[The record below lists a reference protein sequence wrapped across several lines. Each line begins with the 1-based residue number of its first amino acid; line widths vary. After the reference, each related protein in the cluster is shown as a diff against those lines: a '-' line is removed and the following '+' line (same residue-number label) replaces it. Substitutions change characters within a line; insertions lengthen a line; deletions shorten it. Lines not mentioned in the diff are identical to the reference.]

1 MSINMKRLP
10 FLLLCIIFQLLGT
23 IVEALNAAGGA
34 ETTFFYQA
42 YLLER
47 AHVKDPSRR
56 LIAPD
61 CATYK
66 GKAECSFADFV
77 DYISAQKARTQNEKN
92 WDVIRKIFDEAGN
105 TLLAETCKKLR
116 EAGFEA
122 QYDQSRLYPKEVLNP
137 SVSLSIRGMR
147 NIAMTTKTNAYQD
160 QKKKMIEALELER
173 EIRQADNMRFFI
185 PKLEAKL
192 GITLETK
199 NAMTSDGIAYTMYDE
214 TETAK
219 KNTGIENLAQKINK
233 AAEALRKTTRN
244 DGKDF
249 IFATHQAVIRE
260 ASNSITE
267 LKKKCPS

>member
-1 MSINMKRLP
+1 
-10 FLLLCIIFQLLGT
+10 
-23 IVEALNAAGGA
+23 
-34 ETTFFYQA
+34 
-42 YLLER
+42 
-47 AHVKDPSRR
+47 
-56 LIAPD
+56 
-61 CATYK
+61 
-66 GKAECSFADFV
+66 
-77 DYISAQKARTQNEKN
+77 
-92 WDVIRKIFDEAGN
+92 
-105 TLLAETCKKLR
+105 
-116 EAGFEA
+116 
-122 QYDQSRLYPKEVLNP
+122 
-137 SVSLSIRGMR
+137 
-147 NIAMTTKTNAYQD
+147 
-160 QKKKMIEALELER
+160 MIEALELER